1 MSIYRVTPKRGKW
14 IVLRK
19 EDRKTMSNFPF
30 ATKTEAKQ
38 FMANLDAAEAVKE
51 NKINQV
57 AVNGLRFV
65 DAFANFAEAKKNENS
80 ADKGIRQS
88 SANRYDTTYRLRIKK
103 YMDHNVLI

>member
-57 AVNGLRFV
+57 AVGGLKRMKILLTKV
-65 DAFANFAEAKKNENS
+65 LDNHLL
-80 ADKGIRQS
+80 I
-88 SANRYDTTYRLRIKK
+88 DTTL
-103 YMDHNVLI
+103 LIDCV